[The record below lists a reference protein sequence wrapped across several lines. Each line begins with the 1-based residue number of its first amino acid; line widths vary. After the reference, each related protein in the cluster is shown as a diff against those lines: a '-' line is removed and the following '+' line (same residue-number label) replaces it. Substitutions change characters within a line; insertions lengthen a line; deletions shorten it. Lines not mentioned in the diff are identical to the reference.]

1 MTTFYLKYRPKDI
14 DELDIDVVRNTLQK
28 IVDSKNF
35 PHAFL
40 FAGPKGT
47 GKTSMAR
54 IVAKAINCEKGN
66 ICNKCE
72 QCLSITSGN
81 NIDVIEMDA
90 ASNRGIDDIR
100 ALRDVVKLAPGRAKA
115 KIYIIDEAHMLTTEA
130 SNALLKT
137 LEEPPTHV
145 YFILAT
151 TNPEKL
157 IETIKSR
164 TLMIQFQKATE
175 SEMKRSLLRIIKGEE
190 IKIDEASLNKIVKRA
205 KGSFRDGAKLLEQYS
220 KDPEFINNIVDLD
233 TTKLVETIL
242 EFDLEGSTIEL
253 ERLISS
259 GLSSS
264 FIYESLIEDLHLELN
279 QKIQKGSMDKLS
291 NLTKII
297 ELLLKFQQYTKY
309 SPIDSLPI
317 ELAITTF
324 IAQEKRGSESSNE
337 PGDKKEKELRPV
349 AKIEPVAK
357 EEVKKKVEKPET
369 SFTPDPNKKLDP
381 IFWEKILKE
390 VKPINSSI
398 EALLRSSKPVE
409 FDGEKLMLGVYYK
422 FHKDKLDEYKNK
434 KIVEDVTGKVFSKD
448 VRIEC
453 FITSEEPPKI
463 ELTEVK
469 NENIMKVAEEIFS

>member
-1 MTTFYLKYRPKDI
+1 MTFYLKYRPKNI

-54 IVAKAINCEKGN
+54 IVAKAINCEAGN

-72 QCLSITSGN
+72 QCLSITAGN

-164 TLMIQFQKATE
+164 TLMIQFQKASET
-175 SEMKRSLLRIIKGEE
+175 EMKRSLTRIIKGEE
-190 IKIDEASLNKIVKRA
+190 MKIDENSLNKIVKRA

-233 TTKLVETIL
+233 TSKLMEITL
-242 EFDLEGSTIEL
+242 KLDLDGSVSEL
-253 ERLISS
+253 ERLISC

-264 FIYESLIEDLHLELN
+264 FIYESLVENLSLELN
-279 QKIQKGSMDKLS
+279 KKIQQNEIADTAKL
-291 NLTKII
+291 IEFI
-297 ELLLKFQQYTKY
+297 ELLLKLQQYSKY

-317 ELAITTF
+317 ELAIATF
-324 IAQEKRGSESSNE
+324 ITNQKSNIDSSKEPEDKRI
-337 PGDKKEKELRPV
+337 KEQRGL
-349 AKIEPVAK
+349 AKIELEAK
-357 EEVKKKVEKPET
+357 EDIKKKVEKAET
-369 SFTPDPNKKLDP
+369 IVAPDPNKKLDP

-448 VRIEC
+448 IRIEC
-453 FITSEEPPKI
+453 FITNEEPPKI